1 MEIWGY
7 ALSFVLKERRL
18 TKSLKKS
25 RITPEQFSASRSVLA
40 AEVTQTLLKLGPTFI
55 KVGQLLSTRIDIVPK
70 EYIEK
75 LRLLQDNVPP
85 FSGDMSVKI
94 IEEEVSE
101 RALMKTSMLAM
112 NPAKWLHT

>member
-1 MEIWGY
+1 M
-7 ALSFVLKERRL
+7 

-101 RALMKTSMLAM
+101 RASE
-112 NPAKWLHT
+112 P

>member
-1 MEIWGY
+1 M
-7 ALSFVLKERRL
+7 

-101 RALMKTSMLAM
+101 RASEASE
-112 NPAKWLHT
+112 P